1 VALSAKSDFT
11 CTSPIVI
18 FSIFAI
24 KLIYSLCL
32 GELAPLL
39 IWAAVEDG
47 LAITAASIPAL
58 KPLLTMIFPNT
69 SSDNYNMIPYPHPL
83 PNRKVFDNSKGET
96 QTDIGHT
103 TVHDMGSQTAILE
116 TIAPKGENI
125 NMITEVSVTYNH
137 GS

>member
-1 VALSAKSDFT
+1 
-11 CTSPIVI
+11 
-18 FSIFAI
+18 
-24 KLIYSLCL
+24 
-32 GELAPLL
+32 L

-58 KPLLTMIFPNT
+58 KPLLTMIFPST
-69 SSDNYNMIPYPHPL
+69 SSDDYNMIPYPHSP
-83 PNRKVFDNSKGET
+83 PDRKVFDNSKGET

-116 TIAPKGENI
+116 TISPKGENI
-125 NMITEVSVTYNH
+125 KMTTEVSVTYNP

>member
-1 VALSAKSDFT
+1 M
-11 CTSPIVI
+11 
-18 FSIFAI
+18 
-24 KLIYSLCL
+24 
-32 GELAPLL
+32 